1 MPNYL
6 KSRFFVRGIIQTKM
20 VPKVQG
26 EIFFQSR
33 VPLEI
38 VTC

>member
-1 MPNYL
+1 MPNYSE
-6 KSRFFVRGIIQTKM
+6 SRFLVRGIILTKM
-20 VPKVQG
+20 VPNVQG

-38 VTC
+38 ATC